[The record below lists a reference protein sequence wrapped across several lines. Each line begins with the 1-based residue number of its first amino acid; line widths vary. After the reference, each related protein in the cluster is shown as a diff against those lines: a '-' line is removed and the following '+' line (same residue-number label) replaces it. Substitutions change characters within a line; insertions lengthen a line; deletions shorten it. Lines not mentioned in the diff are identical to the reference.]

1 MKNWTILA
9 ALLLVTGGLAAVA
22 SASDEAAEAPAA
34 TAAIGQPAPAFT
46 LTDET
51 GTEHSLEQYRG
62 RIVVLEWTNPECP
75 FVVRHYNERT
85 MHDLIGEHVGDD
97 LVWLSIDSSHHRNA
111 EMATADKAR
120 FEMTP
125 PVLLDTDGT
134 VGRAY
139 GARTTPHMY
148 IIDAEGVL
156 RYMGGFDDDARGR
169 QDRADRTQ
177 YTRDA
182 IVAMRAGNM
191 PDPSST
197 TPYGCTVKYEGVQ

>member
-1 MKNWTILA
+1 MKPFALLASALLVVA
-9 ALLLVTGGLAAVA
+9 ALSA
-22 SASDEAAEAPAA
+22 SAAADTPAA
-34 TAAIGQPAPAFT
+34 TAAIGQPAPAFS
-46 LTDET
+46 LPDET
-51 GTEHSLEQYRG
+51 GTTHTLEQYRG

-85 MHDLIGEHVGDD
+85 MHNLINDFVGDQV
-97 LVWLSIDSSHHRNA
+97 VWLSIDSSHHRNA
-111 EMATADKAR
+111 EMAAADKAR

-148 IIDAEGVL
+148 VIDAEGVL
-156 RYMGGFDDDARGR
+156 RYMGAIDDDARGR
-169 QDRADRTQ
+169 QSAEERTH
-177 YTRDA
+177 YVRNALT
-182 IVAMRAGNM
+182 AMRAGNQ

-197 TPYGCTVKYEGVQ
+197 TPYGCSVKYEGVQ